1 MKFSRFQTFMPIS
14 LDMHSVIELFF
25 LHLSRK
31 YKSMLPNHSAWILCD
46 TNLGDFVYIK
56 HRNSTLL
63 GQVAVMAYGVLCMN
77 LYRECG

>member
-1 MKFSRFQTFMPIS
+1 
-14 LDMHSVIELFF
+14 
-25 LHLSRK
+25 
-31 YKSMLPNHSAWILCD
+31 MLPNHSAWILCD

-56 HRNSTLL
+56 HRNSSLL